1 MIYWL
6 IIILGIFVLSISISN
21 PFYKLMIKKYL
32 KSNILFEIILRS
44 FLFFLSIVII
54 LIGLYLDSVT

>member
-32 KSNILFEIILRS
+32 KSNILFEIILRAL
-44 FLFFLSIVII
+44 LFFLSIVII
-54 LIGLYLDSVT
+54 LIGLSLESVT

>member
-21 PFYKLMIKKYL
+21 PFYKLVIKKYL
-32 KSNILFEIILRS
+32 KSNILFEIILRA
-44 FLFFLSIVII
+44 FLLFLSIVII
-54 LIGLYLDSVT
+54 LIGLYLESVT

>member
-32 KSNILFEIILRS
+32 KSNILFEIILRA

-54 LIGLYLDSVT
+54 LIGLYLESVT